1 MEFILDTINLEEIR
15 DGVDHMPIV
24 GITSN
29 PSIVKKTS
37 PKDFFGHMRQVREI
51 IGMSRCL
58 HVQIVATKAE
68 DMIAEAHTIFKE
80 IDDQVYIKVPTSYE
94 GVKAMKALKAEG
106 ANVTATAVYTTMQA
120 YMALEAGADYL
131 APYFNRIANLGGDPV
146 ALISNVAKRIEEG
159 HYDCKILAASFHALS
174 QVEEALNAG
183 SQAVTAPYGILKTVF
198 ANPNID
204 KAVNDF
210 NSDWYDVYGQD
221 TSICDLAK
229 EQ

>member
-1 MEFILDTINLEEIR
+1 MEFILDTVNLDEIR

-37 PKDFFGHMRQVREI
+37 PKDFFGHMREVRQI
-51 IGMSRCL
+51 IGMDRSL
-58 HVQIVATKAE
+58 HVQLVATKAE
-68 DMIAEAHTIFKE
+68 DMIKEAHCIFDQ
-80 IDDQVYIKVPTSYE
+80 IDDQVYVKVPTSYE

-106 ANVTATAVYTTMQA
+106 HNVTATAVYTTMQA

-146 ALISNVAKRIEEG
+146 ALIHNVADRINEG
-159 HYDCKILAASFHALS
+159 GYNCKILAASFHALS
-174 QVEEALNAG
+174 QVEDALNAG

-198 ANPNID
+198 DNPNIA

-210 NSDWYDVYGQD
+210 NNDWYSVYGQG
-221 TSICDLAK
+221 TSLCDLVK
-229 EQ
+229 EK